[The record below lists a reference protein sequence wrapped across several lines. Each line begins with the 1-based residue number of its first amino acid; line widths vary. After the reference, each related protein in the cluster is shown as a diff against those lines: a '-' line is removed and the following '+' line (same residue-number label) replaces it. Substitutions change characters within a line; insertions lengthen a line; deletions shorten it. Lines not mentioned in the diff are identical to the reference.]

1 MVAEALE
8 IPDALIR
15 PSIVKALNESDIESE
30 GRGRIKT
37 RRRYESEYDNDWSFY
52 RNVRQRVG
60 GGANK
65 GVDVDFNADSRG
77 TSYSEDD
84 AKLAKAI
91 EVLFGKLNSLKLKRK
106 LCFTLRDV

>member
-1 MVAEALE
+1 MDRRLAEFKQNGV
-8 IPDALIR
+8 R
-15 PSIVKALNESDIESE
+15 PRQGEDDDQ
-30 GRGRIKT
+30 GQG
-37 RRRYESEYDNDWSFY
+37 

-60 GGANK
+60 GGGNND
-65 GVDVDFNADSRG
+65 VDVDFNADSRG

-91 EVLFGKLNSLKLKRK
+91 EVLFGKMNSLKLKHK

>member
-1 MVAEALE
+1 MAEFQQNGV
-8 IPDALIR
+8 R
-15 PSIVKALNESDIESE
+15 PRQE
-30 GRGRIKT
+30 
-37 RRRYESEYDNDWSFY
+37 DNDQGQG

-91 EVLFGKLNSLKLKRK
+91 EVLFGKMNSLKLKHK